1 MYQPYETPSLA
12 GITFVS
18 GSFTP
23 QPAWDGQLSYQADA
37 QAYVDGMNVNLVPGQ
52 PAAKL
57 VNAVNTPAANITFFG
72 VKSGDAAQPWMVTW
86 DGVAFFFAGIA
97 IKQQVAATKAVLG
110 LGTTGYP
117 GVWAKD
123 ATGVWDFTPNPL
135 GSAVPPP
142 VAPNPADA
150 AAWAALQGAGSLTEE
165 QKDQLLIN
173 IAIAVGAKVPN

>member
-23 QPAWDGQLSYQADA
+23 QSAWDGQLSYQPDA
-37 QAYVDGMNVNLVPGQ
+37 QAYADAIG
-52 PAAKL
+52 AKL
-57 VNAVNTPAANITFFG
+57 VNAINTPAANITFFG

-86 DGVAFFFAGIA
+86 DGIAFFFAGIA

-135 GSAVPPP
+135 GPTVTPP
-142 VAPNPADA
+142 VSTNPADA